1 MLFLYKNLSMKKK
14 ENTTIFEL
22 FFDWV
27 NNLLSSNLKANPLS
41 APCLDVNEVL
51 SKRSITIIEE
61 NKYEFNVKQEE
72 IYEALS
78 ALTRKIPNDIQIYYE
93 DGSIRISA

>member
-1 MLFLYKNLSMKKK
+1 MSQMALSDLTKLESKLYLWLCKSDY
-14 ENTTIFEL
+14 ENEPWSTP
-22 FFDWV
+22 
-27 NNLLSSNLKANPLS
+27 KA
-41 APCLDVNEVL
+41 A
-51 SKRSITIIEE
+51 KA
-61 NKYEFNVKQEE
+61 FNVKQEE